1 VLARRNRRESR
12 FPAMKP
18 ILFASSLPIPVL
30 RPRYNPTEN
39 DLFVRRL
46 ACTGQVDDRKA
57 YTSGRYNPTENDLY
71 VPPSI
76 GSLLAGRRD
85 SRPPVVRLVVYKP
98 IASLPMHPMPRSAPA
113 GTIQQNDLYVAW
125 HAGRQKSVPAQG
137 DTRDSRPH
145 KLSVSS

>member
-85 SRPPVVRLVVYKP
+85 SRPPVVPVGCLQAHRFATHASN
-98 IASLPMHPMPRSAPA
+98 ASLGPGRYNPTEWFVRCLACRSTEKRTRT
-113 GTIQQNDLYVAW
+113 GRHAW
-125 HAGRQKSVPAQG
+125 FTPTQA
-137 DTRDSRPH
+137 
-145 KLSVSS
+145 VSQ